1 MTTRKPR
8 ISRQVRDRV
17 ATESLYRCGYC
28 RTPQSIAGYRLTI
41 DHIIPEARG
50 GTSVEENLWLA
61 CAACNQFKGVQP
73 QARDPRTLR
82 QVRLFNPRQQEMGN
96 AFSLGPGDRLGP
108 SGDLGAGDGHLRLD
122 RVRARNSSCP
132 SNEPPRDRG
141 SSFSVGASG
150 LVAAGGLIERRA
162 RDR

>member
-61 CAACNQFKGVQP
+61 CAACNQFKGVQT

-82 QVRLFNPRQQEMGN
+82 QVRLFNPRQQQWETH
-96 AFSLGPGDRLGP
+96 FLW
-108 SGDLGAGDGHLRLD
+108 
-122 RVRARNSSCP
+122 
-132 SNEPPRDRG
+132 DRG
-141 SSFSVGASG
+141 TASDPPGTWDRGTVISG
-150 LVAAGGLIERRA
+150 LTACGRATVVALQMNRPEIVAARSLWVQAGWWPPE
-162 RDR
+162 D